1 MNETNQNHLTRIH
14 AFSDDCLAEHDA
26 VALVRLIQTQELS
39 RKEVIEA
46 AIARIEKLD
55 SHLNGLAIDN
65 FQKALDSA
73 ETVNGGFFDGVPT
86 LIKDNLPLAGLPTGY
101 GSEAIVDPIVA
112 VPELSY

>member
-1 MNETNQNHLTRIH
+1 VNEANQNHLTRIH

-26 VALVRLIQTQELS
+26 VALARLIQTQELS

-86 LIKDNLPLAGLPTGY
+86 LIKEIT
-101 GSEAIVDPIVA
+101 V
-112 VPELSY
+112 